1 MSKENYEKAVN
12 CLQLA
17 RDVVKGYLETNEGI
31 LEHAC
36 ENTLRELL
44 DDCDKVTK
52 TYMDEYVIECLYSA
66 VAYCKQQY
74 KDSAIDWLPSITRVG
89 LTPNDESQKY
99 ELMVDF
105 LSHLKDNG

>member
-17 RDVVKGYLETNEGI
+17 RDVVKGYLEVNDGL
-31 LEHAC
+31 LEHAH
-36 ENTLRELL
+36 EDVLRKLIDE
-44 DDCDKVTK
+44 CDAVTK

-74 KDSAIDWLPSITRVG
+74 LDSGIDWLPSITKVG

-105 LSHLKDNG
+105 LTHLNINN

>member
-17 RDVVKGYLETNEGI
+17 RGVVSEFLMSKKGSIEP
-31 LEHAC
+31 AC
-36 ENTLRELL
+36 ENVLRELI
-44 DDCDKVTK
+44 DDCDAVTK
-52 TYMDEYVIECLYSA
+52 TYMDEYVIECLFSA

-74 KDSAIDWLPSITRVG
+74 HDSGIDWLPSITKVG

-99 ELMVDF
+99 ELMIDF
-105 LSHLKDNG
+105 LCHLKKDD